1 MAPEGALAAE
11 EPAEGKPNREETL
24 GKVVLLIVLGVFVLL
39 ILYTVS
45 VYNRFQTLRNGAEA
59 TLNQVKVAL
68 KKRLDL
74 ISQLVESV
82 KSYANFEKETL
93 TKITELR
100 TSIFKT
106 SSPKE
111 IEKAEAESRAILGN
125 ILATFEN
132 YPELKTSDLAKDLNR
147 SIQEVEDEI
156 ARLRYT
162 YNNIVQEFNTALD
175 TIPSGIIGKL
185 FGFKKLEY
193 LQFGEEVEKRPEV
206 KW

>member
-1 MAPEGALAAE
+1 MQKL
-11 EPAEGKPNREETL
+11 K
-24 GKVVLLIVLGVFVLL
+24 
-39 ILYTVS
+39 
-45 VYNRFQTLRNGAEA
+45 NGAEA
-59 TLNQVKVAL
+59 TFNQIKVAL

-74 ISQLVESV
+74 INQLVESV
-82 KSYANFEKETL
+82 KSYANFEREML

-100 TSIFKT
+100 SSIFKT
-106 SSPKE
+106 NSPKE
-111 IEKAEAESRAILGN
+111 IEKTEAESKAILGN

-132 YPELKTSDLAKDLNR
+132 YLELKTSDLAKDLKR
-147 SIQEVEDEI
+147 SIQEIEDEI

-175 TIPSGIIGKL
+175 LFPSGIIGKL

-193 LQFGEEVEKRPEV
+193 LQFGEEVEKRPGI

>member
-1 MAPEGALAAE
+1 M
-11 EPAEGKPNREETL
+11 
-24 GKVVLLIVLGVFVLL
+24 GKVVLLVIFGVFVLFV
-39 ILYTVS
+39 LYTIS
-45 VYNRFQTLRNGAEA
+45 VYNRFQTLKNGAEA

-93 TKITELR
+93 TKVTELR

-111 IEKAEAESRAILGN
+111 IEKAEVESRAILGN
-125 ILATFEN
+125 VLATFEN

-175 TIPSGIIGKL
+175 TFPSGLVGKL
-185 FGFKKLEY
+185 FGFSKLEY